1 MHILYA
7 EDSRAIAR
15 HVIAHLQALGHQVTH
30 VANGRAAVEAYR
42 LLPPDLVLMDVV
54 MPELSGIEATREI
67 KAMGGSRWV
76 PLMIMTGLDSPQEMV
91 AGLEAGADEYLIKPI
106 NFRVLEARINSLQR
120 VAVIQDCLYGI
131 FDNVFEGIVTIDG
144 KGVITAF
151 NKAAERI
158 FGYAA
163 AEVVGEKVNL
173 LMPSPYREEHDAY
186 LERYHREGTPHII
199 GFGRRVIAC
208 RKNGEHFPVM
218 LAVTEVANANG
229 HQYIGLLRDI
239 SAEEAAREQIEFL
252 ALHDALTG
260 LPNRAQLNRE
270 IEQVLA
276 AEKPAA
282 SLLFIDL
289 DGFKPIND
297 QLGHEAGD
305 QALVTVAA
313 RLRHALAETHFV
325 GRLGGDEFVILLQ
338 GVNDAEGALAAAQQA
353 IAAISEPM
361 DLLDPPRQRVLG
373 ASIGIALIPRH
384 GRSRTELLTIADDA
398 MYIAKRAGKRRAVL
412 ADDDRCPH

>member
-15 HVIAHLQALGHQVTH
+15 HVIAHLQQLGHRVTH
-30 VANGRAAVEAYR
+30 VMDGRAAVTAYR
-42 LLPPDLVLMDVV
+42 SQPPDLVLMDVV
-54 MPELSGIEATREI
+54 MPEMSGIEATREI

-76 PLMIMTGLDSPQEMV
+76 PLMIMTGLDSPHEMV

-131 FDNVFEGIVTIDG
+131 FDNVFEGIVTIDN

-163 AEVVGEKVNL
+163 TEIVGEKVNL
-173 LMPSPYREEHDAY
+173 LMPSPYREEHDGY
-186 LERYHREGTPHII
+186 LDRYHRERTPHVI

-208 RKNGEHFPVM
+208 RKNGEQFPVM
-218 LAVTEVANANG
+218 LAVTEVAHANG
-229 HQYIGLLRDI
+229 RQYIGLLRDI
-239 SAEEAAREQIEFL
+239 SAEEAARQQIEFL

-260 LPNRAQLNRE
+260 LPNRTQLSLE
-270 IEQVLA
+270 IDQLLASEQA
-276 AEKPAA
+276 AA

-289 DGFKPIND
+289 DGFKPIKD

-305 QALVTVAA
+305 QALVIVAT
-313 RLRHALAETHFV
+313 RLRTTLGEKHFV
-325 GRLGGDEFVILLQ
+325 GRLGGDEFVVLLRE
-338 GVNDAEGALAAAQQA
+338 VNDAAVALRTAQT
-353 IAAISEPM
+353 IIDAISEPM
-361 DLLDPPRQRVLG
+361 SLLDPPQQRTLG
-373 ASIGIALIPRH
+373 ASIGVALIPRH
-384 GRSRTELLTIADDA
+384 GQQRTELLTIADDA
-398 MYIAKRAGKRRAVL
+398 MYVAKRTGKRRAVL
-412 ADDDRCPH
+412 ADDACCQR